1 MTGPQQPEAGEFFE
15 SVYRSQPPTGAVITA
30 AGWDIGK
37 PQPLVVELA
46 ETGGIRGRVLDAG
59 CGTGENALYL
69 AGRGYDVTGLDFAAT
84 GIAHARAKAE
94 RLGVRAEFDTAD
106 ARELTGYEDSFDTVL
121 DSGLLHTFTGSD
133 RDRYVAA
140 LHRVTSSDAAVHI
153 LAVSD
158 AAPPGPGPQRMT
170 EAELRAA
177 FAIGWTVEVL
187 RRDEMLGSLP
197 GHGPAPIPAWLLTA
211 RKSAR

>member
-1 MTGPQQPEAGEFFE
+1 MTGPQQPEVGEYFE

-84 GIAHARAKAE
+84 AIANARAKAT
-94 RLGVRAEFDTAD
+94 RLGARAEFDTAD

-121 DSGLLHTFTGSD
+121 DSGLFHTFTGPD
-133 RDRYVAA
+133 RDRYIAA
-140 LHRVTSSDAAVHI
+140 LRRVTNSAGAVHI

-158 AAPPGPGPQRMT
+158 VAPAGPGPRRIT
-170 EAELRAA
+170 EAELREA
-177 FAIGWTVEVL
+177 FATGWTIEVL

-197 GHGPAPIPAWLLTA
+197 GHGPAPIPSWLLTA
-211 RKSAR
+211 RKSA